1 VSVSELKAVNNLSSG
16 QIYAGQR
23 LKIPQKE
30 DGKDSGNEDSEK
42 NLRTSA
48 QKSKIDK
55 KILSAK
61 DINQLGPD
69 KYIVTKNDN
78 LHTIA
83 KKNNTNAARIMELNG
98 LSVDAKIVP
107 GQILVVQ

>member
-1 VSVSELKAVNNLSSG
+1 
-16 QIYAGQR
+16 

>member
-1 VSVSELKAVNNLSSG
+1 M
-16 QIYAGQR
+16 
-23 LKIPQKE
+23 
-30 DGKDSGNEDSEK
+30 
-42 NLRTSA
+42 
-48 QKSKIDK
+48 
-55 KILSAK
+55 SAK